1 MIVFTLTCLYQFID
15 STPSVNYQRQENA
28 NLTNRRNRETPAQ
41 QTMKAVVM
49 DNAQD
54 TSKLVVTI
62 PEDLPLGDD
71 ERALL
76 AKGPNFI
83 PITTLTD
90 EKRGQR
96 EIFQTTTPEGLF
108 H

>member
-1 MIVFTLTCLYQFID
+1 
-15 STPSVNYQRQENA
+15 
-28 NLTNRRNRETPAQ
+28 
-41 QTMKAVVM
+41 MKAVVM

-62 PEDLPLGDD
+62 PVDLPLGGD

-90 EKRGQR
+90 EFTVKEDSEDRKSVV
-96 EIFQTTTPEGLF
+96 
-108 H
+108 

>member
-1 MIVFTLTCLYQFID
+1 MPFA
-15 STPSVNYQRQENA
+15 VNVML
-28 NLTNRRNRETPAQ
+28 NLSNTAQ
-41 QTMKAVVM
+41 QTVEAVVM
-49 DNAQD
+49 NNAQD

-83 PITTLTD
+83 PITTRTD
-90 EKRGQR
+90 EFTVKEDSEKFFR
-96 EIFQTTTPEGLF
+96 
-108 H
+108 